1 MKQILIVISLLIAS
15 TTNGFAMDSLAELKW
30 NKRIL
35 VLFAEDGSS
44 RLKQQVDLLKNR
56 TPEMD
61 DRDMLVLQVSETDV
75 KSVYGEAPRLDAA
88 ALRAEAGI
96 AGSDFTAVLIGKD
109 GGEKL
114 RSNDVLKEKDI
125 FDLIDSMPMR
135 RAGQK

>member
-35 VLFAEDGSS
+35 VLFTEEGSS
-44 RLKQQVDLLKNR
+44 RMKQQVDLLKNR
-56 TPEMD
+56 TAEME
-61 DRDMLVLQVSETDV
+61 DRDMLVLQVSKTDV
-75 KSVYGEAPRLDAA
+75 KSVYGKAPRLDAA

-109 GGEKL
+109 GAEKL
-114 RSNDVLKEKDI
+114 RSDDVLKEKDI

>member
-61 DRDMLVLQVSETDV
+61 DRDMLVLQVSKTDV
-75 KSVYGEAPRLDAA
+75 KSVYGKAPRLDAA

-96 AGSDFTAVLIGKD
+96 VGSDFTAVLIGKD

-114 RSNDVLKEKDI
+114 RSDDVLKERDI